1 MRDIRPPMI
10 GRLLVAA
17 RRLGARRPEIES
29 DLHEL
34 LQIRALSHGIRRAR
48 RRYLL
53 DAASLWT
60 TARFISATHAHV
72 TAFAA
77 TRRGH
82 PMQNFLQDLRYGARM
97 MRKAPGFTAIA
108 VLSLA
113 IGIGANTTLFSIAD
127 AVLLRTLPVE
137 QPERL
142 VLFNWQAPRVFRVSG
157 LRGTF
162 VREGY
167 APGKWG
173 SSTFH
178 HRMLTAFHARQRE
191 AGSPLD
197 HLFAFAALRDPTVVV
212 GAEADVARGQVVSG
226 DYFGGLGVSMLIGRP
241 ITPADDESTAEPVAV
256 ISHKYWQDRFAGD
269 PSVIGRTIA
278 VNSVSVGIIG
288 VTPQWFEGPWQ
299 VGREP
304 DISLPLSLATR
315 LETNSPM
322 ADRPDRVAPYW
333 PLVMGR
339 LKDGATHDQARDY
352 FGGAFQ
358 ALALELMPAPR
369 RPDEPATL
377 EAKDY
382 PELLARD
389 GSRGLWEMRSEYS
402 PKIVLLFGVAALVLL
417 IACANVANLL
427 LSRSVQRG
435 PEITLRLA
443 MGAGPWRVVRQLLT
457 ESVMLAGLGGV
468 IGVVFSIWG
477 TQALAA
483 FSEAGDFLP
492 PGIDYTLSWRV
503 LGFSA
508 AASLATGIL
517 FGVVPAWRSARRD
530 LTLALKDTA
539 RSGRSAS
546 RSWFTRGLVV
556 TQVAMSL
563 VLLVGAGLFVRTLS
577 NLQRIDTGFN
587 QRNLLVF
594 GLRPEGAGYEGA
606 RLQQFYRDVSERL
619 DAVPGVRGMTFAQMP
634 LVAHYM
640 YNGALLLPGETEASA
655 EQRTANFLYVR
666 ENFFDAM
673 QIPVT
678 RGRGFTPRDNSPA
691 NRVAV
696 INETLARA
704 HFDGKDPIG
713 QRIGYDDATKDDIEI
728 VGVTRDII
736 YNSQREEKEP
746 LVYLP
751 WQQEDAQGEM
761 YFILRSAAPPLQ
773 LVTAAREAVRAVDSS
788 LPLVD
793 ISTQEAI
800 SSETLA
806 EERQY
811 ATLIGL
817 AGALALGLAA
827 LGLYGVIAY
836 WVTQRTSEI
845 GLRMALGAQQSGVLK
860 LVMRQAMTLVIAGLV
875 AGSIAAYAL
884 ARFIESRLFG
894 VQPND
899 PLTLAVVGA
908 LLVAMALVACIVPA
922 RRAARLHPMIAFR
935 AD

>member
-1 MRDIRPPMI
+1 MRDIRPPLL

-17 RRLGARRPEIES
+17 RRLGARRLEVES
-29 DLHEL
+29 DLREL
-34 LQIRALSHGIRRAR
+34 LQIRALSGGIRAAR
-48 RRYLL
+48 RRYLI
-53 DAASLWT
+53 DAVSLWT
-60 TARFISATHAHV
+60 SARVAPAPAHA
-72 TAFAA
+72 TAFS
-77 TRRGH
+77 TPRRGH
-82 PMQNFLQDLRYGARM
+82 PMQNVIQDLRYGARM
-97 MRKAPGFTAIA
+97 MRKSPGFTAIA

-142 VLFNWQAPRVFRVSG
+142 ILFNWQAPRVFRVPG
-157 LRGTF
+157 MRGTF

-167 APGKWG
+167 APGMWG
-173 SSTFH
+173 SSTFQ
-178 HRMLTAFHARQRE
+178 HRMLSAFNAKQRE
-191 AGSPLD
+191 SGTPLE
-197 HLFAFAALRDPTVVV
+197 HLFAFAALSDVTVVN
-212 GAEADVARGQVVSG
+212 GSAADVAPGQVVSG
-226 DYFGGLGVSMLIGRP
+226 GYFAGLGVAAALGRA
-241 ITPADDESTAEPVAV
+241 ITPADDDPAAEPVAV
-256 ISHKYWQDRFAGD
+256 ISHNYWQERFAGD
-269 PSVIGRTIA
+269 PSIVGRTIG
-278 VNSVSVGIIG
+278 VNSVSVAIVG
-288 VTPQWFEGPWQ
+288 VTPAWFRSPSQ
-299 VGREP
+299 IGREP
-304 DISLPLSLATR
+304 DVSLPLALAPR
-315 LETNSPM
+315 LEPNSPM
-322 ADRPDRVAPYW
+322 VDRPDRVAPYW
-333 PLVMGR
+333 TLVMGR
-339 LKDGATHDQARDY
+339 LKPGASSQQARDY
-352 FGGAFQ
+352 FAGTFQ
-358 ALALELMPAPR
+358 AIALELMPPPR
-369 RPDEPATL
+369 RPGEPATL

-382 PELLARD
+382 PQLIMRD
-389 GSRGLWEMRSEYS
+389 GSRGLWEVRSIYS
-402 PKIVLLFGVAALVLL
+402 PKIKLLFGVVGLVLL

-457 ESVMLAGLGGV
+457 ESVMLAGLGGL
-468 IGVVFSIWG
+468 IGVVLSIWG
-477 TQALAA
+477 TQAMVA
-483 FSEAGDFLP
+483 FSEAGEFLP
-492 PGIDYTLSWRV
+492 PGIDYGLNWRV

-530 LTLALKDTA
+530 LTLALKDTT

-556 TQVAMSL
+556 TQVALSL

-577 NLQRIDTGFN
+577 NLQRVDTGFN
-587 QRNLLVF
+587 QQNLLVF
-594 GLRPEGAGYEGA
+594 GLRPDGAGYEGA

-619 DAVPGVRGMTFAQMP
+619 DAVPGVRGVTFAQMP

-640 YNGALLLPGETEASA
+640 YNGVLLLPGETESSA
-655 EQRTANFLYVR
+655 GARTANFLYVR
-666 ENFFDAM
+666 ENFLEAM
-673 QIPVT
+673 QVPVV
-678 RGRGFTPRDNSPA
+678 RGRGFTARDNSPA

-704 HFDGKDPIG
+704 HFADKDPIG
-713 QRIGYDDATKDDIEI
+713 QRIGYDDATKDGIEI

-736 YNSQREEKEP
+736 YNSQREVKEP
-746 LVYLP
+746 LIYLP
-751 WQQEDAQGEM
+751 WQQEDAPGEM
-761 YFILRSAAPPLQ
+761 YFLLRTEGAALS
-773 LVTAAREAVRAVDSS
+773 LVTAAREAVRAVDAS

-806 EERQY
+806 EDRQY

-845 GLRMALGAQQSGVLK
+845 GLRMALGAQQSGVLR
-860 LVMRQAMTLVIAGLV
+860 LVMRQAMALVAAGLIT
-875 AGSIAAYAL
+875 GSIAAYL
-884 ARFIESRLFG
+884 LVRFIENRLFG

-908 LLVAMALVACIVPA
+908 LLVAMALAACIVPA
-922 RRAARLHPMIAFR
+922 RRAARLDPMIAFR

>member
-1 MRDIRPPMI
+1 MHAVKPPRL
-10 GRLLVAA
+10 GRLLVRA
-17 RRLGARRPEIES
+17 RRLGDRRREVDG

-34 LQIRALSHGIRRAR
+34 LQLRARNGGIRAAR
-48 RRYLL
+48 RRYLV
-53 DAASLWT
+53 DAISLWT
-60 TARFISATHAHV
+60 SARFAPAVPSHA
-72 TAFAA
+72 AA
-77 TRRGH
+77 SFTSRRGH
-82 PMQNFLQDLRYGARM
+82 PMQNVIQDLRYGARM

-108 VLSLA
+108 ALSLA
-113 IGIGANTTLFSIAD
+113 IGIGATTTLFSIAD
-127 AVLLRTLPVE
+127 AVLLRTLPVP

-142 VLFNWQAPRVFRVSG
+142 VLFNWQAPRVFRVPG

-162 VREGY
+162 VRGGY
-167 APGKWG
+167 APGMWG

-178 HRMLTAFHARQRE
+178 HRMLSAFQERQRN
-191 AGSPLD
+191 ADTPLD
-197 HLFAFAALRDPTVVV
+197 YLFAFAALSDLTVVA
-212 GAEADVARGQVVSG
+212 GTDADIARGQIVSG
-226 DYFGGLGVSMLIGRP
+226 RYFAGLGVPMALGRP
-241 ITPADDESTAEPVAV
+241 ITPADDDSAAEPVAV
-256 ISHKYWQDRFAGD
+256 ISHQYWQERFAGD
-269 PSVIGRTIA
+269 RSAIGRTIT
-278 VNSVSVGIIG
+278 VNSVSVDIVG
-288 VTPQWFEGPWQ
+288 VTPEWFRSPSQ

-304 DISLPLSLATR
+304 DISLPLALATR
-315 LETNSPM
+315 LERNSQM
-322 ADRPDRVAPYW
+322 ADTPDRVASYW

-339 LKDGATHDQARDY
+339 LKPGATREQVRAY

-358 ALALELMPAPR
+358 ALALELMPPPR
-369 RPDEPATL
+369 RPGEPATL
-377 EAKDY
+377 EPKDY

-389 GSRGLWEMRSEYS
+389 GSRGLWEIRSEYS
-402 PKIVLLFGVAALVLL
+402 PKISLLFGVAALVLL

-468 IGVVFSIWG
+468 LGVVLSVWG
-477 TQALAA
+477 VQALVA
-483 FSEAGDFLP
+483 FSEAGEFLP
-492 PGIDYTLSWRV
+492 PGIDYSLNWRV
-503 LGFSA
+503 LAFSA

-530 LTLALKDTA
+530 LTLALKDTT

-556 TQVAMSL
+556 TQVALSL

-577 NLQRIDTGFN
+577 NLQRVDTGFN
-587 QRNLLVF
+587 QQNLLVF
-594 GLRPEGAGYEGA
+594 GLRPAAAAYEGA

-619 DAVPGVRGMTFAQMP
+619 DAIPGVRATTFAQMP

-640 YNGALLLPGETEASA
+640 YNGALLLPGESEGDAG
-655 EQRTANFLYVR
+655 QRTANYLYVR
-666 ENFFDAM
+666 ENFFQAM
-673 QIPVT
+673 QIPVV
-678 RGRGFTPRDNSPA
+678 RGRGFSPRDGAPA
-691 NRVAV
+691 PRVAV
-696 INETLARA
+696 VNETLARE
-704 HFDGKDPIG
+704 HFAGSDPIG
-713 QRIGYDDATKDDIEI
+713 QRIGYDDATKDGIEI
-728 VGVTRDII
+728 VGVTKDII
-736 YNSQREEKEP
+736 YNSQREKKEP

-751 WQQEDAQGEM
+751 WQQEDAPSEM
-761 YFILRSAAPPLQ
+761 YFLLRTNAAPLS
-773 LVTAAREAVRAVDSS
+773 LVSAAREAVRSVDRT
-788 LPLVD
+788 LPLVE

-800 SSETLA
+800 SRETLA

-845 GLRMALGAQQSGVLK
+845 GLRMALGAQQSGVLR
-860 LVMRQAMTLVIAGLV
+860 LVLRQAMTLVIAGLV
-875 AGSIAAYAL
+875 AGSIAAFL
-884 ARFIESRLFG
+884 LVRFIESRLFG
-894 VQPND
+894 VAPND
-899 PLTLAVVGA
+899 PVTLAVVGA

-922 RRAARLHPMIAFR
+922 RRAARLDPMIAFR

>member
-1 MRDIRPPMI
+1 MREIRPPLL
-10 GRLLVAA
+10 GRLLVSAC
-17 RRLGARRPEIES
+17 RLGSRRAEVES
-29 DLHEL
+29 DLYEL
-34 LQIRALSHGIRRAR
+34 LQIRAPRDGIRAAR
-48 RRYLL
+48 NRYLT
-53 DAASLWT
+53 DAVSLWT
-60 TARFISATHAHV
+60 RARFEPPAPPRATIIS
-72 TAFAA
+72 TA
-77 TRRGH
+77 RRGH
-82 PMQNFLQDLRYGARM
+82 LMQNFLQDLRYGARM

-113 IGIGANTTLFSIAD
+113 VGIGANTTLFSIAD
-127 AVLLRTLPVE
+127 AVLMRTLPVE
-137 QPERL
+137 HPEQL
-142 VLFNWQAPRVFRVSG
+142 VLFNWQAPRVFRTTG
-157 LRGTF
+157 MRGTF
-162 VREGY
+162 VRSGY
-167 APGKWG
+167 DPGKFG
-173 SSTFH
+173 SSTFQ
-178 HRMLTAFHARQRE
+178 HRMVSAFHERQRE
-191 AGSPLD
+191 AGTPLA
-197 HLFAFAALRDPTVVV
+197 HLFAFASIPGVTVV
-212 GAEADVARGQVVSG
+212 ANNQADVALGHLVSG
-226 DYFGGLGVSMLIGRP
+226 GYFAGLGVPTLLGRP
-241 ITPADDESTAEPVAV
+241 ISTADDDSGAEPVAV
-256 ISHKYWQDRFAGD
+256 ISHSYWQDRFAGD
-269 PSVIGRTIA
+269 PAIVGRTVT
-278 VNSVSVGIIG
+278 VNSVAVSIVG
-288 VTPQWFEGPWQ
+288 VTPDWFRSPSQ

-304 DISLPLSLATR
+304 EITMPMSLATR
-315 LETNSPM
+315 LERNSPM
-322 ADRPDRVAPYW
+322 VDRPGRPAPYW

-339 LKDGATHDQARDY
+339 LKPGASRDQVRDY
-352 FGGAFQ
+352 FGGTFQ

-369 RPDEPATL
+369 RATEPATL
-377 EAKDY
+377 EPKDY

-389 GSRGLWEMRSEYS
+389 GSRGLWEIRSVYS
-402 PKIVLLFGVAALVLL
+402 PKITLLFGVAALVLL

-457 ESVMLAGLGGV
+457 ESVMLAGLGGA
-468 IGVVFSIWG
+468 IGVVLSIWG
-477 TQALAA
+477 TQAMAA
-483 FSEAGDFLP
+483 FSEAGEFLP
-492 PGIDYTLSWRV
+492 PGIDYGLNWRV

-508 AASLATGIL
+508 GASLATGIL

-530 LTLALKDTA
+530 LTLALKDTT

-556 TQVAMSL
+556 TQVALSL

-577 NLQRIDTGFN
+577 NLQRVDTGFN
-587 QRNLLVF
+587 QQNLLVF
-594 GLRPEGAGYEGA
+594 GLSPDAAGYEGA

-619 DAVPGVRGMTFAQMP
+619 DAIPGVTGMTFTQMP

-640 YNGALLLPGETEASA
+640 YNGALLLPGETEATA
-655 EQRTANFLYVR
+655 GDRTANFLNVR
-666 ENFFDAM
+666 ENFFEAM
-673 QIPVT
+673 QIPVI
-678 RGRGFTPRDNSPA
+678 RGRGFTPQDNVPA
-691 NRVAV
+691 RKVAV
-696 INETLARA
+696 VNETLARVA
-704 HFDGKDPIG
+704 FDGKDPIG
-713 QRIGYDDATKDDIEI
+713 QRIGLSDATKDSIEI

-751 WQQEDAQGEM
+751 WQQDDAPGEM
-761 YFILRSAAPPLQ
+761 YFLLRTAAPPLS
-773 LVTAAREAVRAVDSS
+773 LVTSAREAVRAVDGS

-793 ISTQEAI
+793 VSTQEAI

-845 GLRMALGAQQSGVLK
+845 GLRMALGAQQSGVMR
-860 LVMRQAMTLVIAGLV
+860 LVMTQAMVLVFAGLAAGAV
-875 AGSIAAYAL
+875 AAFLL
-884 ARFIESRLFG
+884 ARFIQHRLYG

-908 LLVAMALVACIVPA
+908 LLVAMALAACIVPA
-922 RRAARLHPMIAFR
+922 RRAARLDPMIAFR